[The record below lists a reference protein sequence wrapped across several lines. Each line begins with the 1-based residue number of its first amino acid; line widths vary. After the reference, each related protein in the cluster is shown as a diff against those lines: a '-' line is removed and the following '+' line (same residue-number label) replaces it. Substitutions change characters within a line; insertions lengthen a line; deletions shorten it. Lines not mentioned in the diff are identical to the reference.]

1 MSYWIKNLEY
11 AFASL
16 VDQVKKSVSPISF
29 FDFSDYVIENS
40 DRSQSTK
47 ENMRGTLKKLK
58 STGMNYIFVILTLLF
73 CDHLNSV

>member
-29 FDFSDYVIENS
+29 
-40 DRSQSTK
+40 
-47 ENMRGTLKKLK
+47 
-58 STGMNYIFVILTLLF
+58 LTFLTM
-73 CDHLNSV
+73 